1 MTHLTSEEQ
10 KSIRFALRVLKTQ
23 FGSVSTLARAM
34 RLQRQRV
41 SGFISG
47 KEPISAE
54 LLLRVARTAHVGIDD
69 VLTGKYP
76 PPGTCP
82 HCGRRP

>member
-10 KSIRFALRVLKTQ
+10 KNIRLALRVLKTQ
-23 FGSVSTLARAM
+23 FGSASTLARAM
-34 RLQRQRV
+34 GLKRQRV

-47 KEPISAE
+47 KEPINAE

-69 VLTGKYP
+69 VLAGKYP
-76 PPGTCP
+76 PAGTCP
-82 HCGRRP
+82 HCGRVP